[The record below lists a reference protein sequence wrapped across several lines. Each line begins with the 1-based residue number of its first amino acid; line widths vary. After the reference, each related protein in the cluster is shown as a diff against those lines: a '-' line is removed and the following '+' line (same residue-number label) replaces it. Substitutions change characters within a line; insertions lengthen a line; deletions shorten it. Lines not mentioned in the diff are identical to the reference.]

1 MAVRLHHSVNRAR
14 SVSAGPVDPMSNAF
28 SVLVGGRSWDW
39 LRELCRP
46 LGVQA
51 QLLDDSALPLLP
63 PDTPSTDSPI
73 ALGSGCRINCCIADF
88 PCGEALTAQYE

>member
-1 MAVRLHHSVNRAR
+1 MVFGRYRLGVQGGEMAVHLHQLVNRAR
-14 SVSAGPVDPMSNAF
+14 SVSGGRVDRMSNAF

-51 QLLDDSALPLLP
+51 QLLDDACLPLLP
-63 PDTPSTDSPI
+63 PETPPGAARWFRFAS
-73 ALGSGCRINCCIADF
+73 
-88 PCGEALTAQYE
+88 